1 MKASVL
7 IGKLRALVREHGDR
21 DVFLDVG
28 DIRDIEDVDLESTE
42 HDIIIWPT
50 NRKPTLAI
58 GDKVKVTDGPFYN
71 LTAEVQ
77 AVEANLVHA
86 AVNVYG
92 RPVEACFCVGQ
103 LRKVAA

>member
-7 IGKLRALVREHGDR
+7 IGKLRTLVREHGDR

-58 GDKVKVTDGPFYN
+58 GDKVEVIDGPFVR

-77 AVEANLVHA
+77 AVEADLVHA